1 MAKKLSKTAAAASKA
16 LAKASGADNFR
27 HDAGA
32 NPFVPSGKGEYVRVF
47 SGGRAPLLRAGSD
60 EFLDAFKAVAAE
72 RGADAARAALEDVLN
87 VVPATSSLAQR
98 KGELV
103 EAIA

>member
-16 LAKASGADNFR
+16 LAKSTGADNFR

-47 SGGRAPLLRAGSD
+47 SGGKAPLLRVASD
-60 EFLDAFKAVAAE
+60 DFVEAFKAVAAE
-72 RGADAARAALEDVLN
+72 RGVDSVRAALEDVLR

-103 EAIA
+103 EAVS

>member
-16 LAKASGADNFR
+16 LAKSSGADNFR

-72 RGADAARAALEDVLN
+72 RGADSARAALEDVLN

-103 EAIA
+103 EAIG

>member
-16 LAKASGADNFR
+16 LAKSSGADNFR

-32 NPFVPSGKGEYVRVF
+32 NPFIPSGKGEYVRVF
-47 SGGRAPLLRAGSD
+47 SSGKAPLLRVSSD
-60 EFLDAFKAVAAE
+60 EFLDAFKAVASE
-72 RGADAARAALEDVLN
+72 RGADLARAALDDILG

-103 EAIA
+103 EAIS

>member
-16 LAKASGADNFR
+16 LQKSSGADQFR

-32 NPFVPSGKGEYVRVF
+32 NPFVPSGRGEYVRVF
-47 SGGRAPLLRAGSD
+47 AKGRAPLLRASSP
-60 EFLDAFKAVAAE
+60 ELVEAFQVVAGE
-72 RGADAARAALEDVLN
+72 RGADSTRAALEAVLDL
-87 VVPATSSLAQR
+87 VPATSTLAQR

-103 EAIA
+103 DALG